1 MQEQFFQTLT
11 GITTF
16 IMSSDAALGVVAV
29 ICICITMLII
39 KAMEV
44 YGKK

>member
-1 MQEQFFQTLT
+1 MNDSLYQTLAGLT
-11 GITTF
+11 SL
-16 IMSSDAALGVVAV
+16 IMSSNAALGVVAV
-29 ICICITMLII
+29 ICVCITMLII